1 MPKPKIEPVYI
12 ISMKILKDKNGM
24 DAIVKR
30 ANEIIKERM
39 NTWDVDES
47 SIGVE
52 ERDTL
57 ADSAWKIAYYSYK
70 IGLIK

>member
-1 MPKPKIEPVYI
+1 
-12 ISMKILKDKNGM
+12 MKILKDKNGM

-39 NTWDVDES
+39 NTWDVDEHS
-47 SIGVE
+47 MGAE